1 MSQKDGCIS
10 VKRSLSQQ
18 ITIECNV
25 GGVERGIILELH
37 NKNVKKILLIILFAI
52 VTYAIAQNMGF
63 AAQIFSWI
71 VTVLSPFIIGLCLAF
86 ILNVPLK
93 FLEETV
99 FTFVNRKGLRWWD
112 KWKRGICL
120 TLTYLL
126 VILLV
131 LALCFLV
138 VPELKKSFSLL
149 VENLPGYMNE
159 LELWIQQ
166 LMKRFDVS
174 TAALT
179 RFTMD
184 WDAMFV
190 KLGEE
195 IQRAMPNFLNGTM
208 DMAAGLVGGVFNFIV
223 GIAFSTY
230 MLLQKEKLCQNV
242 KKVFFAFFSRHKAET
257 LVSVGKL
264 SNEMFAK
271 FVSGQLTEAVII
283 GLLCFLGMSLFSIPY
298 APLIATI
305 VSVTA
310 LIPIFGAFIGTAFGA
325 FLLLMARPVTA
336 LWFVLFIIVL
346 QQIEGNF
353 IYPKVVGGS
362 IGLPGIWVL
371 FSVTLGGNL
380 FGVMGMLLGVP
391 ISAVLYTLLRQSVFR
406 RLKEKKISDFEIR
419 RAGKKL
425 N

>member
-1 MSQKDGCIS
+1 M
-10 VKRSLSQQ
+10 
-18 ITIECNV
+18 
-25 GGVERGIILELH
+25 ELH
-37 NKNVKKILLIILFAI
+37 SKNIRKILFIILFSI
-52 VTYAIAQNMGF
+52 IAYTLVQNLGI
-63 AAQIFSWI
+63 AAQAFSW
-71 VTVLSPFIIGLCLAF
+71 VSAVLSPFIIGLCLAF

-93 FLEETV
+93 FLEERV
-99 FTFVNRKGLRWWD
+99 FARIDGKELRWW
-112 KWKRGICL
+112 KRWKRGICL
-120 TLTYLL
+120 TLTYLMVLLIIL
-126 VILLV
+126 V
-131 LALCFLV
+131 LCFLV

-149 VENLPGYMNE
+149 AENLPGYLGE

-179 RFTMD
+179 RFAMD
-184 WDAMFV
+184 WDAMFD
-190 KLGEE
+190 KLGEAM
-195 IQRAMPNFLNGTM
+195 QKAMPGFLNGTV
-208 DMAAGLVGGVFNFIV
+208 DMAAGLIGGVFNFIV
-223 GIAFSTY
+223 GFAFSTY
-230 MLLQKEKLCQNV
+230 MLLQKERLCQNA
-242 KKVFFAFFSRHKAET
+242 KKILFAFLDRGKAEV
-257 LVSVGKL
+257 LISVGKL

-283 GLLCFLGMSLFSIPY
+283 GILCFLGMSLFSIPY

-310 LIPIFGAFIGTAFGA
+310 LVPIFGAFIGTAFGA
-325 FLLLMARPVTA
+325 FLLLMVRPITA
-336 LWFVLFIIVL
+336 VWFVLFIIVL

-371 FSVTLGGNL
+371 FAVTLGGNL

-406 RLKEKKISDFEIR
+406 RLKEKKISDFEIQ

>member
-1 MSQKDGCIS
+1 M
-10 VKRSLSQQ
+10 
-18 ITIECNV
+18 
-25 GGVERGIILELH
+25 ELH
-37 NKNVKKILLIILFAI
+37 SKNIRKILFIILFAI
-52 VTYAIAQNMGF
+52 AAYSLVQNLGL
-63 AAQIFSWI
+63 ATQAFSWLAA
-71 VTVLSPFIIGLCLAF
+71 VLAPFIIGLCLAF

-93 FLEETV
+93 FLEEKV
-99 FTFVNRKGLRWWD
+99 FARMERKGLRWWNR
-112 KWKRGICL
+112 WKRGVCL

-126 VILLV
+126 VALLIF
-131 LALCFLV
+131 ALCFWV
-138 VPELKKSFSLL
+138 VPELKKSFLL
-149 VENLPGYMNE
+149 LAENLPGYLNE
-159 LELWIQQ
+159 LELWLQQ

-184 WDAMFV
+184 WDIMFV
-190 KLGEE
+190 KLGEAV
-195 IQRAMPNFLNGTM
+195 QKAMPGFLNGTV
-208 DMAAGLVGGVFNFIV
+208 DMAAGLIGGVFNFIV
-223 GIAFSTY
+223 GFAFSAY
-230 MLLQKEKLCQNV
+230 MLLQKEKLCQNM
-242 KKVFFAFFSRHKAET
+242 KKFLFAFLSREKAET
-257 LVSVGKL
+257 LTSIGKL

-283 GLLCFLGMSLFSIPY
+283 GALCFLGMSLFAIPY

-325 FLLLMARPVTA
+325 FLLLMVRPITA
-336 LWFVLFIIVL
+336 VWFVLFIIVL

-371 FSVTLGGNL
+371 FAVTLGGNL

-406 RLKEKKISDFEIR
+406 RLREKKISDFEIQ
-419 RAGKKL
+419 RAGKRLK
-425 N
+425 

>member
-1 MSQKDGCIS
+1 M
-10 VKRSLSQQ
+10 
-18 ITIECNV
+18 
-25 GGVERGIILELH
+25 ELH
-37 NKNVKKILLIILFAI
+37 SKNVKKILFIIVFAI
-52 VTYAIAQNMGF
+52 LAYTLAQNLGI
-63 AAQIFSWI
+63 ARQAFSWI
-71 VTVLSPFIIGLCLAF
+71 TAVLSPFIIGFCLAF
-86 ILNVPLK
+86 IFNVPLK
-93 FLEETV
+93 FLEEKLCV
-99 FTFVNRKGLRWWD
+99 RLDGKGFRWWGR
-112 KWKRGICL
+112 WKRGICL
-120 TLTYLL
+120 TSTYLL
-126 VILLV
+126 VLLLL
-131 LALCFLV
+131 LALFFLV

-149 VENLPGYMNE
+149 TENLPGYLAE

-166 LMKRFDVS
+166 LMKQFDVS

-184 WDAMFV
+184 WDTVFA
-190 KLGEE
+190 KLGETA
-195 IQRAMPNFLNGTM
+195 QKAMPNFLNGTM
-208 DMAAGLVGGVFNFIV
+208 DMAASLIGGTFNFVV
-223 GIAFSTY
+223 GFAFSTY
-230 MLLQKEKLCQNV
+230 MLLQKEKLCQNA
-242 KKVFFAFFSRHKAET
+242 KKCFFAFLDRSKAEA
-257 LVSVGKL
+257 LISVGKL

-271 FVSGQLTEAVII
+271 FVCGQLTEAVII
-283 GLLCFLGMSLFSIPY
+283 GVLCFLGMSVFSIPY

-305 VSVTA
+305 IGVTA

-325 FLLLMARPVTA
+325 FLLLMVRPITA

-371 FSVTLGGNL
+371 FAVTLGGNL

-391 ISAVLYTLLRQSVFR
+391 ISAVLYTLLRRSVLR

-419 RAGKKL
+419 QAGKKL

>member
-1 MSQKDGCIS
+1 M
-10 VKRSLSQQ
+10 
-18 ITIECNV
+18 
-25 GGVERGIILELH
+25 ELH
-37 NKNVKKILLIILFAI
+37 SKNIRKILFIILFSI
-52 VTYAIAQNMGF
+52 IAYTLVQNLGI
-63 AAQIFSWI
+63 AAQAFSW
-71 VTVLSPFIIGLCLAF
+71 VSAVLSPFIIGLCLAF

-93 FLEETV
+93 FLEERV
-99 FTFVNRKGLRWWD
+99 LARIDGKKLRWW
-112 KWKRGICL
+112 KRWKRGICL
-120 TLTYLL
+120 TLTYLMVLLIIL
-126 VILLV
+126 V
-131 LALCFLV
+131 LCFLV
-138 VPELKKSFSLL
+138 VPELKKSFALL
-149 VENLPGYMNE
+149 AENLPGYLGE

-179 RFTMD
+179 RFAMD
-184 WDAMFV
+184 WDAMFD
-190 KLGEE
+190 KLGEAM
-195 IQRAMPNFLNGTM
+195 QKAMPGFLNGTV
-208 DMAAGLVGGVFNFIV
+208 DMAAGLIGGVFNFIV
-223 GIAFSTY
+223 GFAFSTY
-230 MLLQKEKLCQNV
+230 MLLQKETLCQNA
-242 KKVFFAFFSRHKAET
+242 KKILFAFLDRGKAEV
-257 LVSVGKL
+257 LISVGKL

-271 FVSGQLTEAVII
+271 FVSGQFTEAVII
-283 GLLCFLGMSLFSIPY
+283 GILCFLGMSLFSIPY

-310 LIPIFGAFIGTAFGA
+310 LVPIFGAFIGTAFGA
-325 FLLLMARPVTA
+325 FLLLMVRPITA
-336 LWFVLFIIVL
+336 VWFVLFIIVL

-371 FSVTLGGNL
+371 FAVTLGGNL

-419 RAGKKL
+419 QAGKKL

>member
-1 MSQKDGCIS
+1 M
-10 VKRSLSQQ
+10 
-18 ITIECNV
+18 
-25 GGVERGIILELH
+25 ELH
-37 NKNVKKILLIILFAI
+37 SKNIRKILLIILFAVVAYTLI
-52 VTYAIAQNMGF
+52 QNIGV
-63 AAQIFSWI
+63 AAQAFSWI
-71 VTVLSPFIIGLCLAF
+71 VTVLSPFITGLCLAF

-99 FTFVNRKGLRWWD
+99 FAFASRKGLRWWD
-112 KWKRGICL
+112 RWKRGICL

-138 VPELKKSFSLL
+138 VPELKKSFFLL
-149 VENLPGYMNE
+149 AENLPGYMNE
-159 LELWIQQ
+159 LEIWIQQ

-184 WDAMFV
+184 WDTMFV
-190 KLGEE
+190 KLGEVL
-195 IQRAMPNFLNGTM
+195 QRSMPDFLNGTM
-208 DMAAGLVGGVFNFIV
+208 DMAAGLVGGIFNFIV
-223 GIAFSTY
+223 GIAFSAY
-230 MLLQKEKLCQNV
+230 MLLQKEKLCQNA
-242 KKVFFAFFSRHKAET
+242 KKALFAFFSREKAET
-257 LVSVGKL
+257 LISVGKL

-283 GLLCFLGMSLFSIPY
+283 GVLCFLGMSLFSIPY

-371 FSVTLGGNL
+371 FAVTLGGNL

-391 ISAVLYTLLRQSVFR
+391 TSAVLYTLLRQSVFR
-406 RLKEKKISDFEIR
+406 RLREKKISDFEIR

>member
-1 MSQKDGCIS
+1 MPLQADFRG
-10 VKRSLSQQ
+10 
-18 ITIECNV
+18 E
-25 GGVERGIILELH
+25 ERRKPLELH
-37 NKNVKKILLIILFAI
+37 SKNIRKILLIILFAI
-52 VTYAIAQNMGF
+52 VAYTLVQNLGIA
-63 AAQIFSWI
+63 AEAFSWLAA
-71 VTVLSPFIIGLCLAF
+71 VLSPFIIGLCLAF

-93 FLEETV
+93 FLEEKV
-99 FTFVNRKGLRWWD
+99 FAPVERKNFRWWD
-112 KWKRGICL
+112 RWSRGICL

-126 VILLV
+126 VLLLV
-131 LALCFLV
+131 LVLCFLV
-138 VPELKKSFSLL
+138 VPELKKSFTLL
-149 VENLPGYMNE
+149 AENLPGYLNE
-159 LELWIQQ
+159 LELWLKQ

-184 WDAMFV
+184 WDTLFEKLSEAMQ
-190 KLGEE
+190 K
-195 IQRAMPNFLNGTM
+195 AMPGFLNGTV
-208 DMAAGLVGGVFNFIV
+208 DMAAGLIGGIFNFIV
-223 GIAFSTY
+223 GFAFSTY
-230 MLLQKEKLCQNV
+230 MLLQKEKLCQNA
-242 KKVFFAFFSRHKAET
+242 KKAIFAFLSRSKAES
-257 LVSVGKL
+257 LISVGKL

-283 GLLCFLGMSLFSIPY
+283 GLLCFLGMSLFAIPY

-325 FLLLMARPVTA
+325 FLLLMVRPITA
-336 LWFVLFIIVL
+336 VWFVLFIIVL

-371 FSVTLGGNL
+371 FAVTLGGNL

-391 ISAVLYTLLRQSVFR
+391 ISAILYTLLRQTVFR
-406 RLKEKKISDFEIR
+406 RLREKKISDFEIQ
-419 RAGKKL
+419 RAGKKMK
-425 N
+425 